1 MGPLHF
7 DITGMTGTQCAA
19 IIERAL
25 KGLPGVKARVSYP
38 ERAAYIETLG
48 ASSVPAILAAIEAVG
63 YSAAAG
69 ASTTCNDGPATQGP
83 GDGALH
89 IAIIGSGSAAFAAAL
104 RTVESGARVTM
115 IESGILGGTCVNVG
129 CIPSKILIRA
139 AKTAHEQAH
148 PRFRG
153 LKPQPPIINWSLLA
167 SQQQG
172 RIEELRGAKYQDILD
187 GNPNIR
193 LVRGQA
199 RFLDAQSLLVANQ
212 ETGPVLVRADR
223 FLIATGAS
231 ASIPAIPGLSA
242 SPYWTSTEALASPER
257 PDHLI
262 VIGGSVVALELAQAF
277 LRLGSQVTLLARTSL
292 LPYLEPDIGTSVQ
305 MALEA
310 NGMKVY
316 THTEATAVA
325 YDHETFTVATT
336 HGEVRGD
343 RLLIA
348 AGRRPN
354 TESLGLEAVGV
365 QQDPAGHIIVDDHL
379 RTSVAHIYAAGDCTT
394 LPQFVYV
401 AASAG
406 TRAAANMVGED
417 QALDLTIMPTVVFTD
432 PQVATVGL
440 SVATAKGRGI
450 DAWARTLTLDNVPR
464 ALVNF
469 DTEGFIRL
477 VAEKTSGRLLGAQ
490 IVSAEAWEM
499 IQSVALAIR
508 GGLTIKDLATQL
520 FPYLT
525 MVEGLRLCA
534 QTFSQDVKH
543 LSCCAG

>member
-83 GDGALH
+83 GDGTLH

-115 IESGILGGTCVNVG
+115 IESGVLGGTCVNVG

-153 LKPQPPIINWSLLA
+153 LKPQQAIIDWSLLA
-167 SQQQG
+167 KQQQG
-172 RIEELRGAKYQDILD
+172 RIEELRGSKYQDILD

-193 LVRGQA
+193 LVRGRA
-199 RFLDAQSLLVANQ
+199 RFLDTESLLVANQ

-223 FLIATGAS
+223 FLVATGAT

-257 PDHLI
+257 PDHLV

-305 MALEA
+305 TALEA
-310 NGMKVY
+310 EGMEVC
-316 THTEATAVA
+316 THTEVTTVA

-336 HGEVRGD
+336 HGEVRSD

-354 TESLGLEAVGV
+354 TESLGLEAAGV
-365 QQDPAGHIIVDDHL
+365 QRDPAGHIIVDDHL
-379 RTSVAHIYAAGDCTT
+379 RTSAAHIYAAGDCTA

-440 SVATAKGRGI
+440 SVATAKDRGI
-450 DAWARTLTLDNVPR
+450 DAWARTLALDAVPR

-469 DTEGFIRL
+469 DTGGFIRL

-490 IVSAEAWEM
+490 IVSAEAGEM

-508 GGLTIKDLATQL
+508 GGLTIMDLATQL

-534 QTFSQDVKH
+534 QTFSRDVKN